1 MNLDDVDAAILGHLA
16 QVCARLDPPP
26 ADLDERVRFAIA
38 VENIDIEVARLAEEM
53 LVGSGARAAER
64 ARTITFESASLT
76 IMVTITD
83 SAAGN
88 VRLDGWLAPGGP
100 LRVELR
106 LRVAGGSSGTGGG
119 AVGARDGGATGG
131 ESLSVTADDVGRFV
145 FDGVRP
151 GLAQLLVHPIAG
163 GGATVV
169 TPSLS
174 L

>member
-26 ADLDERVRFAIA
+26 ADLGERVRFATA
-38 VENIDIEVARLAEEM
+38 LENIDVEVARLAEEM

-64 ARTITFESASLT
+64 TRTVTFESASLT

-83 SAAGN
+83 LGSDG
-88 VRLDGWLAPGGP
+88 VRVDGWLAPGGP

-106 LRVAGGSSGTGGG
+106 LRVAGGQ
-119 AVGARDGGATGG
+119 AGARDGGAGR

-163 GGATVV
+163 GGTTVV